1 MPFQL
6 SLATLAMQS
15 QQIKET
21 CQKLCCTFTALFC
34 LFSRFPSL
42 LCYTE
47 LPSSLL
53 LPCKT
58 IHDML
63 RFHKKTYALVEN
75 LRPNQDPQV
84 HCTCEEAQPYV

>member
-1 MPFQL
+1 MIVGTGISDEIQVAMVAIDVATILRDQIDDHMPFQL

-21 CQKLCCTFTALFC
+21 CQKLCRTFRALFC

-42 LCYTE
+42 LYYTE

-58 IHDML
+58 IHAM
-63 RFHKKTYALVEN
+63 
-75 LRPNQDPQV
+75 P
-84 HCTCEEAQPYV
+84 